1 MPALCPAPKGDQ
13 LVPKSRDIHEGEAAV
28 LREALVSQLF
38 PTMKSLA
45 EAHDM
50 SPCQALTLMLQAM
63 QAIHAGLHAAER
75 TAPAH
80 DPVPSMN
87 DPRWS

>member
-1 MPALCPAPKGDQ
+1 MPE
-13 LVPKSRDIHEGEAAV
+13 SRDIHEGEAAV
-28 LREALVSQLF
+28 FREALVSQLF
-38 PTMKSLA
+38 PTMKALA

-75 TAPAH
+75 TPPEHRDVPAL
-80 DPVPSMN
+80 N